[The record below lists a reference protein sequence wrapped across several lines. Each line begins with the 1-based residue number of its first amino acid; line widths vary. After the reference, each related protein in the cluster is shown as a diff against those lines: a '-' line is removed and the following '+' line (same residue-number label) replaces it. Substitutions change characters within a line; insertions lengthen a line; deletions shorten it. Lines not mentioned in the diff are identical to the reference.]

1 MSTQQKVKVKTVFS
15 IIAEETVV
23 MKADQALSIF
33 LLNIDAEFNV
43 ISQCFTVTNE
53 MIKLNAEI
61 SHFLLLSGHFIY
73 CYEAYLMKYQLR
85 DS

>member
-1 MSTQQKVKVKTVFS
+1 MKVKIMLS

-23 MKADQALSIF
+23 MKVSQALCTF

-43 ISQCFTVTNE
+43 INQCFTVANE
-53 MIKLNAEI
+53 MVKLNVKI
-61 SHFLLLSGHFIY
+61 LHFLLLSSHFIY
-73 CYEAYLMKYQLR
+73 CYEAYLMKYQLK